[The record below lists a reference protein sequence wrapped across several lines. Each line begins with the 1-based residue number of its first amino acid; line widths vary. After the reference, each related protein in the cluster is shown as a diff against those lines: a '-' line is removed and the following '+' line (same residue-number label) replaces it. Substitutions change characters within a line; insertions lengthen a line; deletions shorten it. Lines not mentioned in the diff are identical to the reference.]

1 MIRMSKEKDKEKK
14 PFYPRIK
21 RGLDVF
27 ISIMALLLI
36 WPVLLVIAL
45 LVRRDGGPAFFA
57 QSRVGRNGRLFKL
70 YKFRSMKVGADKLE
84 DILTPEELE
93 LYRKEYKLQN
103 DPRVTKLGNFL
114 RKSSLDE
121 LPQLWNIIRGDMSL
135 VGPRPLLPSELT
147 GNYTPEERQQLMS
160 MQPGLTGYWQ
170 AMSRNESSYLT
181 GERQRQELYYV
192 GRVSLKMDLK
202 IIFMTVKRVITG
214 KGAV

>member
-1 MIRMSKEKDKEKK
+1 MSKEKDKK

-27 ISIMALLLI
+27 ISIFALLLI

-103 DPRVTKLGNFL
+103 DPRITKLGNFL

-192 GRVSLKMDLK
+192 GRVSFKMDMK

>member
-1 MIRMSKEKDKEKK
+1 MRKGEKK
-14 PFYPRIK
+14 PVYPRVK
-21 RGLDVF
+21 RVLDVI
-27 ISIMALLLI
+27 ISATALLVI
-36 WPVLLVIAL
+36 WPVMLIIAL

-70 YKFRSMKVGADKLE
+70 YKFRSMKVGADRLE
-84 DILTPEELE
+84 NILSPEELE
-93 LYRKEYKLQN
+93 LYRKEYKLIN

-192 GRVSLKMDLK
+192 GRVSFGMDLK
-202 IIFMTVKRVITG
+202 IIFKTVERVITG

>member
-1 MIRMSKEKDKEKK
+1 MRKGEKK
-14 PFYPRIK
+14 PIYPRVK
-21 RGLDVF
+21 RVLDVV
-27 ISIMALLLI
+27 ISVMALLVI
-36 WPVLLVIAL
+36 WPVLLIIAL
-45 LVRRDGGPAFFA
+45 LVRCDGGPAFFA

-70 YKFRSMKVGADKLE
+70 YKFRSMKVGADRLE
-84 DILTPEELE
+84 DILSPEELE
-93 LYRKEYKLQN
+93 LYRKEYKLLN

-147 GNYTPEERQQLMS
+147 SNYTPEERQQLMS

-170 AMSRNESSYLT
+170 AMSRNESSYAT

-192 GRVSLKMDLK
+192 GRVSLGMDIK
-202 IIFMTVKRVITG
+202 IIIKTVERVITG

>member
-1 MIRMSKEKDKEKK
+1 MKQGRKK
-14 PFYPRIK
+14 SIYPQVK
-21 RGLDVF
+21 RVLDVG
-27 ISIMALLLI
+27 ISAMALLFI
-36 WPVLLVIAL
+36 WPVMLVIGLLVK
-45 LVRRDGGPAFFA
+45 RDGGPAFYA
-57 QSRVGRNGRLFKL
+57 QTRVGRNGRLFKL

-103 DPRVTKLGNFL
+103 DPRITKLGNFL

-147 GNYTPEERQQLMS
+147 GNYTPEERQMLMS
-160 MQPGLTGYWQ
+160 VQPGLTGYWQ
-170 AMSRNESSYLT
+170 AMSRNESSYAT
-181 GERQRQELYYV
+181 GERQRQELYYI
-192 GRVSLKMDLK
+192 GRTGLGMDIK
-202 IIFMTVKRVITG
+202 IIFKTVERVLTG

>member
-1 MIRMSKEKDKEKK
+1 MRKGERK
-14 PFYPRIK
+14 PIYPRVK
-21 RGLDVF
+21 RTLDVAV
-27 ISIMALLLI
+27 SAMALLVI

-45 LVRRDGGPAFFA
+45 LVRLDGGPSFFA
-57 QSRVGRNGRLFKL
+57 QTRVGRNGRLFKL

-84 DILTPEELE
+84 NILSPEELE

-103 DPRVTKLGNFL
+103 DPRITKLGNFL

-170 AMSRNESSYLT
+170 AMSRNESSYVT

-192 GRVSLKMDLK
+192 GRVSFKMDMK

>member
-1 MIRMSKEKDKEKK
+1 MSKGHEK
-14 PFYPRIK
+14 PIYPKIK
-21 RGLDVF
+21 RVLDVV
-27 ISIMALLLI
+27 ISAMALLMI

-45 LVRRDGGPAFFA
+45 LVRRDGGPAFYA
-57 QSRVGRNGRLFKL
+57 QSRVGRNGRLFRL

-103 DPRVTKLGNFL
+103 DPRITKLGNFL

-147 GNYTPEERQQLMS
+147 GNYTPEERQLLMS
-160 MQPGLTGYWQ
+160 VQPGLTGYWQ

-181 GERQRQELYYV
+181 GERQMQELYYI
-192 GRVSLKMDLK
+192 GRVTLKMDIK
-202 IIFMTVKRVITG
+202 ILFMTVQRVITG

>member
-1 MIRMSKEKDKEKK
+1 MSKGHKK
-14 PFYPRIK
+14 PIYPRVK
-21 RGLDVF
+21 RVLDVA
-27 ISIMALLLI
+27 ISVTALLII
-36 WPVLLVIAL
+36 WPILLIIAL
-45 LVRRDGGPAFFA
+45 LVKRDGGPAFFA
-57 QSRVGRNGRLFKL
+57 QSRVGRNGHLFKL

-84 DILTPEELE
+84 DILSPEELE

-103 DPRVTKLGNFL
+103 DPRITKLGNFL

-147 GNYTPEERQQLMS
+147 GNYTPEERQLLMS
-160 MQPGLTGYWQ
+160 VQPGLTGYWQ

-181 GERQRQELYYV
+181 GERQMQELYYI
-192 GRVSLKMDLK
+192 GRVSFMMDVK
-202 IIFMTVKRVITG
+202 IILKTVERVLTG

>member
-1 MIRMSKEKDKEKK
+1 MRKRDRK
-14 PFYPRIK
+14 PIYPRIK
-21 RGLDVF
+21 RGLDVVV
-27 ISIMALLLI
+27 SIFALLLI
-36 WPVLLVIAL
+36 WPVMLVIAL

-57 QSRVGRNGRLFKL
+57 QSRVGRNGRLFRL
-70 YKFRSMKVGADKLE
+70 YKFRSMKVGAERLE
-84 DILTPEELE
+84 DILSPEELE
-93 LYRKEYKLQN
+93 LYRQEYKLQN

-170 AMSRNESSYLT
+170 AMSRNESSYVT

-192 GRVSLKMDLK
+192 GRVSFKMDIK
-202 IIFMTVKRVITG
+202 IIFMTVKRVVTG

>member
-1 MIRMSKEKDKEKK
+1 MRKGHRK
-14 PFYPRIK
+14 PIYPRVK
-21 RGLDVF
+21 RVLDVF
-27 ISIMALLLI
+27 ISVMALLVI
-36 WPVLLVIAL
+36 WPVMLVIAL
-45 LVRRDGGPAFFA
+45 LVRRDGGPAFYA
-57 QSRVGRNGRLFKL
+57 QSRVGRNGRLFRL
-70 YKFRSMKVGADKLE
+70 YKFRSMKVGADRLE
-84 DILTPEELE
+84 DILSPEELE

-103 DPRVTKLGNFL
+103 DPRITKLGNFL

-170 AMSRNESSYLT
+170 AMSRNESSYAT

-192 GRVSLKMDLK
+192 GRVSFGMDVK
-202 IIFMTVKRVITG
+202 IIFKTVERVITG

>member
-1 MIRMSKEKDKEKK
+1 MSKGHRK
-14 PFYPRIK
+14 PIYPRVK
-21 RGLDVF
+21 RWLDVV
-27 ISIMALLLI
+27 ISVVALLMI
-36 WPVLLVIAL
+36 WPIMLVIAL
-45 LVRRDGGPAFFA
+45 LVRRDGGPAFYA

-84 DILTPEELE
+84 DILSPEELE

-103 DPRVTKLGNFL
+103 DPRITKLGNFL
-114 RKSSLDE
+114 RKSSVDE

-147 GNYTPEERQQLMS
+147 GNYTPEERQKLMS

-170 AMSRNESSYLT
+170 AMSRNESSYAT
-181 GERQRQELYYV
+181 GERQEQELYYV
-192 GRVSLKMDLK
+192 GRVSLKMDIK

>member
-1 MIRMSKEKDKEKK
+1 MYKY
-14 PFYPRIK
+14 FFK
-21 RGLDVF
+21 RVLDVA
-27 ISIMALLLI
+27 ISVTALLII
-36 WPVLLVIAL
+36 WPILLIIAL
-45 LVRRDGGPAFFA
+45 LVKQDGGPAFFA
-57 QSRVGRNGRLFKL
+57 QSRVGRNGHLFKL

-84 DILTPEELE
+84 DILTPEELAA
-93 LYRKEYKLQN
+93 YRKEYKLQN

-147 GNYTPEERQQLMS
+147 GNYTPEERQLLMS
-160 MQPGLTGYWQ
+160 VQPGLTGYWQ

-181 GERQRQELYYV
+181 GERQMQELYYI
-192 GRVSLKMDLK
+192 GRVSFLMDVK
-202 IIFMTVKRVITG
+202 IILKTVERVITG

>member
-1 MIRMSKEKDKEKK
+1 MSKRRKK
-14 PFYPRIK
+14 TQYSRVK
-21 RGLDVF
+21 RALDVV
-27 ISIMALLLI
+27 ISAMALLAI
-36 WPVLLVIAL
+36 WPLLLVLAL
-45 LVRRDGGPAFFA
+45 LVKMDGGPAFFV
-57 QSRVGRNGRLFKL
+57 QSRVGRHGRLFKL

-84 DILTPEELE
+84 DILSPEELE

-103 DPRVTKLGNFL
+103 DPRITKLGNFL

-160 MQPGLTGYWQ
+160 VRPGLTGYWQ
-170 AMSRNESSYLT
+170 AVSRNESSYFT
-181 GERQRQELYYV
+181 GLRQQQELYYI
-192 GRVSLKMDLK
+192 GRVSLWMDIK
-202 IIFMTVKRVITG
+202 IILMTVKRVITG

>member
-1 MIRMSKEKDKEKK
+1 MRKGEKK
-14 PFYPRIK
+14 PIYPRVK
-21 RGLDVF
+21 RVLDVV
-27 ISIMALLLI
+27 ISVMALLVI
-36 WPVLLVIAL
+36 WPVLLIIAL
-45 LVRRDGGPAFFA
+45 LVRHDGGPAFFA

-70 YKFRSMKVGADKLE
+70 YKFRSMKVGADRLE
-84 DILTPEELE
+84 DILSPEELE
-93 LYRKEYKLQN
+93 LYRKEYKLLN

-147 GNYTPEERQQLMS
+147 SNYTPEERQQLMS

-170 AMSRNESSYLT
+170 AMSRNESSYAT

-192 GRVSLKMDLK
+192 GRVSLGMDIK
-202 IIFMTVKRVITG
+202 IIIKTVERVLTG

>member
-1 MIRMSKEKDKEKK
+1 MRKGHRK
-14 PFYPRIK
+14 PIYPRVK
-21 RGLDVF
+21 RVLDVV
-27 ISIMALLLI
+27 ISVMALLVI
-36 WPVLLVIAL
+36 WPVMLVIAL
-45 LVRRDGGPAFFA
+45 LVRRDGGPAFYA
-57 QSRVGRNGRLFKL
+57 QSRVGRNGRLFRL
-70 YKFRSMKVGADKLE
+70 YKFRSMKVGADRLE
-84 DILTPEELE
+84 DILSPEELE

-103 DPRVTKLGNFL
+103 DPRITKLGNFL

-170 AMSRNESSYLT
+170 AMSRNESSYAT

-192 GRVSLKMDLK
+192 GRVSFGMDMK
-202 IIFMTVKRVITG
+202 IIFKTVERVITG